1 MKKIA
6 KIVKIVKKVKVM
18 ITVVVKIV
26 RTQYQVQ
33 NYQTHQ
39 RIMFMSKTNK
49 HSQKI

>member
-6 KIVKIVKKVKVM
+6 KIVKIVKVM
-18 ITVVVKIV
+18 IIVVKNL

-39 RIMFMSKTNK
+39 KIMFMSKTNK
-49 HSQKI
+49 HRKKI